1 MLSRASFQQIPEDR
15 VLGESLFFA
24 DGLLIYVLCDPSVG
38 MTEQLLGCF
47 DVYPFL
53 PQNRRQSMPELMP
66 ANLFL
71 DSNPFQGW
79 PDMTPKDHVRLN
91 GLGSIS
97 LALVQTSNR
106 RNRGLVTLV

>member
-1 MLSRASFQQIPEDR
+1 
-15 VLGESLFFA
+15 
-24 DGLLIYVLCDPSVG
+24 

-53 PQNRRQSMPELMP
+53 PQHRRQSMPELMP

-79 PDMTPKDHVRLN
+79 PDMTPNLHY
-91 GLGSIS
+91 S
-97 LALVQTSNR
+97 
-106 RNRGLVTLV
+106 